1 MQNFGYTADERP
13 IAKYVPDI
21 ELAYV
26 LQRYKEVHD
35 TCHVLLN
42 YSTSVEEEIAVKWF
56 EMMQTGLPLT
66 ALSAFVGPLNL
77 LASGKGLKELNRYLP
92 HILQNSK
99 SKFFMNV
106 YFEKHFE
113 TPIDDL
119 RKNLNIKPF

>member
-1 MQNFGYTADERP
+1 M
-13 IAKYVPDI
+13 PDI

-42 YSTSVEEEIAVKWF
+42 YSTTVEEEIAVKWF

-77 LASGKGLKELNRYLP
+77 LASGKGLKELNKYLP